1 MLAASSPIGESKT
14 HIAFLRGINVGGRT
28 VPMAALKKA
37 FEKLGYGNVRTV
49 LSSGNVSFDAENG
62 IAVSPKSIGTALAK
76 AFGFE
81 IEVLLRTR
89 VELEKLVKADPFKGV
104 RMTPET
110 RTYVTFLAGKP
121 QTGLKIPYAA
131 PDFPFKILK
140 VTRSEVFSV
149 VVLSPKGGTTEAMGI
164 LEKAFGKNLTT
175 RNWNTVKKLL

>member
-1 MLAASSPIGESKT
+1 MPATPSLHGKSKT
-14 HIAFLRGINVGGRT
+14 YIAFLHGINVGGRT
-28 VPMAALKKA
+28 VPMAALKKT
-37 FEKLGYGNVRTV
+37 FEKMGYGNVRTV
-49 LSSGNVSFDAENG
+49 LTSGNVSFDNKNG
-62 IAVSPKSIGTALAK
+62 LAVSPKGIGTALAK

-110 RTYVTFLAGKP
+110 RAYVTFLAGKP
-121 QTGLKIPYAA
+121 KTGLKVPYAA

-140 VTRSEVFSV
+140 VTAGEVLSV